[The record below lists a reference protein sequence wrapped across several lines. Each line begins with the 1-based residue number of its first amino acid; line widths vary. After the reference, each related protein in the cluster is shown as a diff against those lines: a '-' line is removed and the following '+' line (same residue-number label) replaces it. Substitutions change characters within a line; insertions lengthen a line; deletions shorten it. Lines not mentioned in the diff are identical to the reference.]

1 MTLKKMV
8 PMIMTVAVGT
18 GLAAVPAAAEDTVV
32 LTYAEVNPIDSTD
45 GMYATF
51 FKEKV
56 EELTGGS
63 VMIDIQASGVLGAEN
78 DILDGMIT
86 GSGTVDLSRTSCYAF
101 SSYGCNTSA
110 LLGLPFI
117 FESHEH
123 FWNFTE
129 TDLAAQILSEPSEAG
144 LGVSGLFW
152 LEDGFR
158 SFFFKDEV
166 AGIEDMNN
174 KKIRVSTD
182 QIMTGLTEG
191 IGASPTVVSF
201 NELYTSLQSGVVDGA
216 EQPISAYDSNA
227 FYEVAPY
234 FLKDEHTMATSEVII
249 SDAAAAK
256 LTEEQYAALVEAGKA
271 TQEYCKELI
280 EEEEANCV
288 EELQAKGVTF
298 VEVEDKAPW
307 REACEELI
315 AGYVENLEN
324 EYQMILDSVNG

>member
-1 MTLKKMV
+1 MKLKKVV
-8 PMIMTVAVGT
+8 PMLM
-18 GLAAVPAAAEDTVV
+18 AAAMVMGSVTVSADEPVV
-32 LTYAEVNPIDSTD
+32 LTYADVNPIDSTD

-56 EELTGGS
+56 AELTDGA
-63 VMIDIQASGVLGAEN
+63 VVIDIQASGVLGAEN

-101 SSYGCNTSA
+101 ASYGCNTSA

-117 FESHEH
+117 FESHDH

-129 TDLAAQILSEPSEAG
+129 TELADQILNEPVEAG
-144 LGVSGLFW
+144 LGVRGLFW
-152 LEDGFR
+152 VEDGFR
-158 SFFFKDEV
+158 SFFFKDPV
-166 AGIEDMNN
+166 AGIEDMKD

-216 EQPISAYDSNA
+216 EQPIAPYESNA

-234 FLKDEHTMATSEVII
+234 FIKNEHTMATSEIVIT
-249 SDAAAAK
+249 DAAIAK
-256 LTEEQYAALVEAGKA
+256 LTEEQYAALQEAGKA
-271 TQEYCKELI
+271 TQEYCREVI
-280 EEEEANCV
+280 ESAEAECIESLLEN
-288 EELQAKGVTF
+288 GVTF
-298 VEVEDKAPW
+298 IEVEDKAPW
-307 REACEELI
+307 RAACEDVI
-315 AGYVENLEN
+315 AGFIEGLET
-324 EYQMILDSVNG
+324 EYQTILDAVNA